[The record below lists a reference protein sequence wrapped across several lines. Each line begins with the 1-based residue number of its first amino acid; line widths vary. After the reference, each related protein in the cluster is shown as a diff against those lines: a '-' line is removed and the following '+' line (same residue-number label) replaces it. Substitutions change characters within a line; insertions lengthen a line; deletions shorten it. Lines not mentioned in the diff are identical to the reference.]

1 MRLGMAIDE
10 AEVDAEEGNGSRS
23 NCHGDRRVKK
33 RKRDEDEKED
43 EEERTR
49 NEEEALEAA
58 SLEDSIT
65 FTDTLIALKIIRAQ
79 FPKIERVAVQPF
91 VLRSQ
96 LYSSVKDRT
105 QVDRELEAL
114 RKEEVLR
121 IFKLNTGQDD
131 HAIMFTDD
139 YLKQIEAARI
149 RIEAKHPD
157 DVAIFGWFRS
167 FVLPSKNQVGI
178 SHLELCEL
186 LSSGGELKDKH
197 ISLLINAGLLTR
209 QLADSNSYWF
219 SIPNVGMLL
228 KSLSQGRKELLS
240 FLNRRKYKEMLLSPL
255 EKRRLRFS
263 QLDMRFHLRDLIG
276 SGHLKIVPT
285 PVGSLVRVAKE

>member
-1 MRLGMAIDE
+1 MAISE
-10 AEVDAEEGNGSRS
+10 AEVEAEAEEGNAPHS
-23 NCHGDRRVKK
+23 NCHGDRRIKK
-33 RKRDEDEKED
+33 RRRDEDEKED

-49 NEEEALEAA
+49 NEEEELETA

-114 RKEEVLR
+114 REEEVLR

-139 YLKQIEAARI
+139 YLKQVEAARI

-157 DVAIFGWFRS
+157 DVVIFGWFRS
-167 FVLPSKNQVGI
+167 FVLPSKNQVSI

-186 LSSGGELKDKH
+186 LSSGGEVKDKH

-285 PVGSLVRVAKE
+285 PAGSLVRVAKE

>member
-1 MRLGMAIDE
+1 MAISE
-10 AEVDAEEGNGSRS
+10 AEVEAEAEEGNASHS
-23 NCHGDRRVKK
+23 NCHGDRRIKK
-33 RKRDEDEKED
+33 RRRDEDEKED

-49 NEEEALEAA
+49 NEEEELEAA

-114 RKEEVLR
+114 REEEVLR

-139 YLKQIEAARI
+139 YLKQVEAARI

-157 DVAIFGWFRS
+157 DVVIFGWFRS
-167 FVLPSKNQVGI
+167 FVLPSKNQVSI

-186 LSSGGELKDKH
+186 LSSGGEVKDKH

-285 PVGSLVRVAKE
+285 PAGSLVRVAKE

>member
-1 MRLGMAIDE
+1 MAISE
-10 AEVDAEEGNGSRS
+10 AEVEAEAEEGNAPHS
-23 NCHGDRRVKK
+23 NCHGDRRIKK
-33 RKRDEDEKED
+33 RRRDEDEKED

-49 NEEEALEAA
+49 NEEKELEAA

-114 RKEEVLR
+114 REEEVLR

-139 YLKQIEAARI
+139 YLKQVEAARI

-157 DVAIFGWFRS
+157 DVVIFGWFRS
-167 FVLPSKNQVGI
+167 FVLPSKNQVSI

-186 LSSGGELKDKH
+186 LSSGGEVKDKH

-285 PVGSLVRVAKE
+285 PAGSLVRVAKE

>member
-1 MRLGMAIDE
+1 MAISE
-10 AEVDAEEGNGSRS
+10 AEVEAEAEEGNASHS
-23 NCHGDRRVKK
+23 NCHGDRRIKK
-33 RKRDEDEKED
+33 RRRDEDEKED

-49 NEEEALEAA
+49 NEEEELETA

-114 RKEEVLR
+114 REEEVLR

-139 YLKQIEAARI
+139 YLKQVEAARI

-157 DVAIFGWFRS
+157 DVVIFGWFRS
-167 FVLPSKNQVGI
+167 FVLPSKNQVSI

-186 LSSGGELKDKH
+186 LSSGGEVKDKH

-285 PVGSLVRVAKE
+285 PAGSLVRVAKE